1 LAHFS
6 TLTASLGKY
15 FRRYTTP
22 VDTIFSSSQNQTFP
36 AMSHSL
42 TSIELTRPIGI
53 TRPESVAYPSS
64 NQSEQLF
71 GGRRSS
77 ILSTRPAIIRRLT
90 AENNSETDVSKGQ
103 TVVVISS
110 VTVITGISSLL
121 AGLVTVGL
129 PTIAKELDIPSGLVL
144 W

>member
-1 LAHFS
+1 M
-6 TLTASLGKY
+6 
-15 FRRYTTP
+15 
-22 VDTIFSSSQNQTFP
+22 SQ
-36 AMSHSL
+36 SL
-42 TSIELTRPIGI
+42 TSIELTRPISV
-53 TRPESVAYPSS
+53 TRPESVAYPYS
-64 NQSEQLF
+64 NQSEQQLF

-77 ILSTRPAIIRRLT
+77 ILPPRPAIIRRLS
-90 AENNSETDVSKGQ
+90 AESNTEINVTKSQ

-129 PTIAKELDIPSGLVL
+129 PTIANELDIPAGLVL